1 MEHHA
6 DHTCNDT
13 HDKEL
18 CRNLRHIIPFF
29 HNTPDYPYNGN
40 SQCKQNQNVSDPE
53 RMTIIDT
60 CFLVL
65 LTEILICLISN
76 RDRRCFFH
84 FRCIEHGHSTAE
96 CSKYHPH
103 RHTESRTGKHI
114 NTGNSLCDTHRK
126 RVHPG
131 STKTN
136 LCCHISNQNCNDR
149 IISNRNKQWTQ
160 NHGKRK
166 CFLSHSKNSPA

>member
-1 MEHHA
+1 M
-6 DHTCNDT
+6 
-13 HDKEL
+13 L
-18 CRNLRHIIPFF
+18 FRS
-29 HNTPDYPYNGN
+29 PDYPYNGN

-53 RMTIIDT
+53 RMAIIDT

-114 NTGNSLCDTHRK
+114 NTGNVAGAEVVQCYYETLYASVVRPKKELVRFQK
-126 RVHPG
+126 VFLKPG
-131 STKTN
+131 EKKDVDFFIDQEEFSYYGKNMETVSGGMK
-136 LCCHISNQNCNDR
+136 LRISIGNSSDHLVSEN
-149 IISNRNKQWTQ
+149 IIQ
-160 NHGKRK
+160 
-166 CFLSHSKNSPA
+166 A